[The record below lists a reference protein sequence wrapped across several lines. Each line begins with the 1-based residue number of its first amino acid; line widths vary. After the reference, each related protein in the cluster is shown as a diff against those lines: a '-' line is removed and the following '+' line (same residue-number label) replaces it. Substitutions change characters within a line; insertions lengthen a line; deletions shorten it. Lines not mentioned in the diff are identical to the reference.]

1 MCKYLWNIVH
11 IEVFG
16 KRLSGYSLV
25 HASFLYMEATKKYY
39 IEAAAII
46 ARLQLSFLLYILH
59 TQDISTITAPW
70 CRLEEVSTRPN
81 PTWNFLFIKVS
92 QQGFDLILL
101 SRVIYYC
108 NYIFCNIVKHF
119 TLINKNHQ
127 RKHFSITSQLTQYDH
142 CSIAHM
148 SNIVQLWSIKG
159 LANLIW
165 SCISLSWL
173 QKRSKLLVTT
183 GL

>member
-1 MCKYLWNIVH
+1 MKYSTYRSLWQETFRVQSSACQ
-11 IEVFG
+11 
-16 KRLSGYSLV
+16 LSIYGGHKKV
-25 HASFLYMEATKKYY
+25 LYRGRGHYC
-39 IEAAAII
+39 EAAA
-46 ARLQLSFLLYILH
+46 QLSSLHFAHSRYIYHHRTMMPVGGSVHALILH
-59 TQDISTITAPW
+59 EI
-70 CRLEEVSTRPN
+70 
-81 PTWNFLFIKVS
+81 FLFIKVS

-148 SNIVQLWSIKG
+148 SNIVQL
-159 LANLIW
+159 
-165 SCISLSWL
+165 
-173 QKRSKLLVTT
+173 
-183 GL
+183 

>member
-1 MCKYLWNIVH
+1 M
-11 IEVFG
+11 
-16 KRLSGYSLV
+16 

-46 ARLQLSFLLYILH
+46 ARLQLCFLLYILH
-59 TQDISTITAPW
+59 TQDISTTAPW

-81 PTWNFLFIKVS
+81 PTWNFFFYQSDSAGLY
-92 QQGFDLILL
+92 LILL
-101 SRVIYYC
+101 SCVICYC